1 MVSGSEK
8 TGMSYKPTDK
18 DLQYYKEDFIN
29 SGDKLQQ
36 QMMDDPGKV
45 EIMFYLAKEDIM
57 NKRQKRTLKD
67 FKSKEEY
74 NTYLV
79 ELYDA
84 ASRIEAEIK
93 YGLI

>member
-1 MVSGSEK
+1 
-8 TGMSYKPTDK
+8 MSYKPTDK
-18 DLQYYKEDFIN
+18 ELQYYKQDFIN

-36 QMMDDPGKV
+36 QMLYDPGKI
-45 EIMFYLAKEDIM
+45 EIIFYLAKDDIM
-57 NKRQKRTLKD
+57 NKRKKRTLKD

-84 ASRIEAEIK
+84 ASRIAAEIK
-93 YGLI
+93 YGLIK